1 MSYLAKKTDGKTS
14 YIYAERGLKPIIDD
28 IIEKPLGMYQLKY
41 TSTMSTDFGRSF
53 LPVEVE
59 VQLLER
65 SGRDEIGYFAPLE

>member
-1 MSYLAKKTDGKTS
+1 
-14 YIYAERGLKPIIDD
+14 
-28 IIEKPLGMYQLKY
+28 LGMYQLKY